1 MKKLLILLI
10 FASSVSFGQKSHYN
24 IQKGA
29 VAKGYDVVA
38 YFNNNALK
46 GSKKFSTN
54 HDGVTFLFAT
64 KKNLETFKESPEK
77 YTPQYGGYCAY
88 AIGVKGSKVS
98 INPET
103 FEIRDGKLYLFYNR
117 GRTNTLELWTKEG
130 AEKLRNQAD
139 KNWKKTTE

>member
-1 MKKLLILLI
+1 MKKVLLLLL
-10 FASSVSFGQKSHYN
+10 FVTSLSFGQKSHYN

-38 YFNNNALK
+38 YFKNVAVK
-46 GSKKFSTN
+46 GSKEFSTN
-54 HDGVTFLFAT
+54 YNGVMFQFSS
-64 KKNLETFKESPEK
+64 KKNLEAFKKSPEQ

-88 AIGVKGSKVS
+88 AIGAKGSKVS

-130 AEKLRNQAD
+130 AEKLRDQAD
-139 KNWKKTTE
+139 KNWKKITK